1 MKTEFDYYY
10 GAEAE
15 QFYFV
20 RVPKVLFT
28 DKEHFG
34 SLSNDARILY
44 GFLLERMSLSRKN
57 NWIDAHN
64 RVYIIF
70 PIDEIAEIM
79 GVCHEKALN
88 ILKELDEQNGIGLVK
103 KKRRGLGL
111 PSILYVKN
119 FIINGGVEA
128 VPEKPSNHSEP
139 QERLDNNAPT
149 SRSRENRFQEV
160 DKTDF
165 KKSEIPTSVN
175 RKKRLQEVDKTDS
188 NNTEKNKTEM
198 SYTDSQSIIQSGGGL
213 QNFSPGA
220 VETVE
225 SDGLIDGI
233 DRNAVEEEVKAQID
247 YDCLMSYEDDSV
259 VKMVEEIKNLM
270 VDVLCGERTVISE
283 GKRVSE
289 ETAKAAYRKITFE
302 HVQYVLHSLVNYP
315 DKISR
320 IDRFLTTSL
329 FNSVYTLMNSTFAG
343 FEHDIGMKL
352 LL

>member
-15 QFYFV
+15 QFSFV

-119 FIINGGVEA
+119 FIINDSVESST
-128 VPEKPSNHSEP
+128 EKSNNHSEQQDKP
-139 QERLDNNAPT
+139 DDPAPT

-160 DKTDF
+160 GKTDF
-165 KKSEIPTSVN
+165 KKSEIPTSAN
-175 RKKRLQEVDKTDS
+175 WKNRLQEVDNTDS
-188 NNTEKNKTEM
+188 NNTEKNNTEM
-198 SYTDSQSIIQSGGGL
+198 SYTDSQSFIQSGGGL

-220 VETVE
+220 VE

-247 YDCLMSYEDDSV
+247 YDCLMSFKDDSV
-259 VKMVEEIKNLM
+259 VKMVEEIKDLM